1 MPPLAVTVPGAIGAN
16 GTCLEPRVNQVT
28 SLVTVID
35 SRLPRFAQS
44 VQAVLLAVAFLLDWR
59 VVVPLLAV
67 VLTAAYLGGPRWSFF
82 WYLYRALPI
91 PRGEPEP
98 APPHRF
104 AQGLGA
110 LFLWVGSAG
119 LYGARPDTLPWWIV
133 GWGAP
138 LAVAALA
145 AVAAATAY

>member
-1 MPPLAVTVPGAIGAN
+1 M
-16 GTCLEPRVNQVT
+16 
-28 SLVTVID
+28 ID

-44 VQAVLLAVAFLLDWR
+44 VQAVVLAVAFLVDLR
-59 VVVPLLAV
+59 VVVPVFAV
-67 VLTAAYLGGPRWSFF
+67 VLTSAYLGGPRWSLF

-110 LFLWVGSAG
+110 VFLWVASAG
-119 LYGARPDTLPWWIV
+119 LYGARAGTLPWWII
-133 GWGAP
+133 GWGPA